1 LQKAARHYELAIEVI
16 MPLFVSD
23 AENANLS
30 GIFKGARRGIQ
41 VYESLNISNMSLKAM
56 ELSFRRQVL
65 SCNSQEDCNLNSYYK
80 PIRNGELGFFLEFKS
95 DYITIDKTTIPDAWR
110 VFEMFY
116 SAINTGK
123 QGTDRAI

>member
-41 VYESLNISNMSLKAM
+41 VYESLDISNMSLKAM

-65 SCNSQEDCNLNSYYK
+65 YNDKSLTSSPPFLQ
-80 PIRNGELGFFLEFKS
+80 FLEGDLCSRKHDLHATRDNRNHYRSSCFGCTSTRTRK
-95 DYITIDKTTIPDAWR
+95 
-110 VFEMFY
+110 
-116 SAINTGK
+116 
-123 QGTDRAI
+123 